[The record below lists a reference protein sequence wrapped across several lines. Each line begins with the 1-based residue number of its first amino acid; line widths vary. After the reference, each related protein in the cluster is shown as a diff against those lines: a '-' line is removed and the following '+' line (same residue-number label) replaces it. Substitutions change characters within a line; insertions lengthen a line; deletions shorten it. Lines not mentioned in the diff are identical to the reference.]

1 MFHPTHITVINK
13 KLNKDKKQKKIRKSS
28 TWVSLYSI
36 FFSSVAFV
44 VQILVTLLPDFPSD
58 IDLSQKLA
66 FAQEKL
72 CISGRSR
79 SSRSI

>member
-1 MFHPTHITVINK
+1 MGITL
-13 KLNKDKKQKKIRKSS
+13 LNF
-28 TWVSLYSI
+28 
-36 FFSSVAFV
+36 FFSSVAFI

-58 IDLSQKLA
+58 FDLSQKLA